1 MAKFNFK
8 GFGKDLLHD
17 GKDVLLIGTG
27 IVATQKFAD
36 FKTLFP
42 NVDPAKVWM
51 KHEGAIKFGAALIT
65 LAAFK
70 KMPGWL
76 QCLVMGVAIQGGIK
90 ELRTLTMNDAGESFV
105 KSIGDGDYNQQIND
119 LAEEIKKAGMS
130 GPYVNPTGQGYS
142 AVSGPFVN
150 PTGQGY
156 SAVSGGDR
164 RPDAVLLNQNSQT
177 GVAGMGMDEIE

>member
-42 NVDPAKVWM
+42 NVDPNKFWM
-51 KHEGAIKFGAALIT
+51 KHEGGIKFGAALIT

-90 ELRTLTMNDAGESFV
+90 ELRTLTMNEAGESFV

-130 GPYVNPTGQGYS
+130 GINPTSQGYSAVSGVNPTGQGYS
-142 AVSGPFVN
+142 AVSGM
-150 PTGQGY
+150 
-156 SAVSGGDR
+156 GGDG

-177 GVAGMGMDEIE
+177 GVSGMGMDPID